1 MTPAP
6 PTPTTAPPVRR
17 VPGLRVVAAIVALA
31 LLVFAIGRLTA
42 TRAPEG
48 DAAGDPPDREA
59 RPPASGEERAPG
71 LAVPARGIG
80 SPDGTAIAD
89 ATVDPDEV
97 GRAVRVRGRV
107 VDETRR
113 PVGDAAVRVE
123 VSGVG
128 PVEVRSG
135 GDGRFD
141 AEVKDGGP
149 APLRIAVAAE
159 SGGRVAARTLP
170 TPIRGERRFD
180 VGDLVLAAGVRVAVR
195 VVDAGRPVGGASVH
209 LAVANPRDVR
219 RFDAGT
225 TSGRPKFVG
234 WVAHATTDAEG
245 LAVFPSVPAGDVAV
259 LARADG
265 PRRGRVEAAAD
276 GDVALEVPL
285 SRARD
290 VRVTVIDAATR
301 APLAGVRLGVET
313 SETGES
319 GEDPWDDPWPVAPTG
334 PDGTTTLP
342 AMPAG
347 AWAALTV
354 VGDRWKW
361 PSWRSSVPLPPDV
374 DALEIEVPAAVLE
387 VRREAVFEDGPPP
400 PDGTPVTF
408 EAVWGDGR
416 GFWGDQGAPVA
427 NGRVDGGALV
437 IGGLR
442 HRHDAMFGRARLPD
456 GRTGRLDA
464 SRVDFRR
471 GRTVRVI
478 VREEDGAA
486 AAGVPVIV
494 ESSGQRVAW
503 MRTGADG
510 VARFADVDVGARVVV
525 ESGGALVEIVR
536 HGEFEGELVAP
547 LDGTPPP
554 SEVAFVLPGF
564 VEARLTVTVG
574 GRPAFPPGLD
584 VVAGLAPA
592 TRDRADLPDATW
604 DATSGTVRFRL
615 RRPTGVR
622 RLFVVGS
629 APGHATAYA
638 TFKPADAP
646 GVLEARLEMRPAGS
660 LDLDVPGLGDRYP
673 AWLPERRDDDGGF
686 HRGFVVVRPDA
697 GAGGIVR
704 VDDVAAGTWRL
715 RDDGSGCVSESV
727 RVEAG
732 RLARLRLDLRHLR
745 DVQVEVELPSGVEAT
760 ELVVRREAEGL
771 VFPRA
776 GGEIRGQTWVRF
788 TLPGDRPVR
797 LWAEH
802 PACVTAPGEGD
813 VTVTAPGPRVTLRLR
828 AR

>member
-1 MTPAP
+1 M
-6 PTPTTAPPVRR
+6 
-17 VPGLRVVAAIVALA
+17 PGRRVVAAIVALA
-31 LLVFAIGRLTA
+31 IVVFVIGRLTA
-42 TRAPEG
+42 TRGPEG

-80 SPDGTAIAD
+80 SPDGTAVEDGA
-89 ATVDPDEV
+89 VDPDDV
-97 GRAVRVRGRV
+97 GPAVRVRGRV
-107 VDETRR
+107 VDGARR

-128 PVEVRSG
+128 PVVVRTG

-141 AEVKDGGP
+141 AAVKEGGP

-159 SGGRVAARTLP
+159 SGGRVAARTVP

-225 TSGRPKFVG
+225 MSGRPRFVG

-285 SRARD
+285 ARARD

-313 SETGES
+313 SATGEFS
-319 GEDPWDDPWPVAPTG
+319 EDPWDDPWPVAPTG

-342 AMPAG
+342 AMPG
-347 AWAALTV
+347 GTSAALTV
-354 VGDRWKW
+354 LGDGWNW
-361 PSWRSSVPLPPDV
+361 PPWRSPVPLPPDV
-374 DALEIEVPAAVLE
+374 DTLEIEVPAAVLE

-400 PDGTPVTF
+400 PDRTPVTF
-408 EAVWGDGR
+408 EASWGGSVR
-416 GFWGDQGAPVA
+416 GFWGDHGAPVA
-427 NGRVDGGALV
+427 SGRVDGGALV

-464 SRVDFRR
+464 SPVVFRG
-471 GRTVRVI
+471 GRTVRVT
-478 VREEDGAA
+478 VHEEDGAA
-486 AAGVPVIV
+486 AAGVPVVV
-494 ESSGQRVAW
+494 ESSGRRVAW
-503 MRTGADG
+503 TRTGADG
-510 VARFADVDVGARVVV
+510 VATISDVGAGARAVV
-525 ESGGALVEIVR
+525 ESGGALVETWR
-536 HGEFEGELVAP
+536 HGVFEEELVAS
-547 LDGTPPP
+547 LDGTPSP

-574 GRPAFPPGLD
+574 GRPGFPPGLD
-584 VVAGLAPA
+584 VVAGLSRVTA
-592 TRDRADLPDATW
+592 DRADLPDATW
-604 DATSGTVRFRL
+604 DPASGTVRFRV
-615 RRPTGVR
+615 RRPTGTR
-622 RLFVVGS
+622 RLYVTGA
-629 APGHATAYA
+629 APGHAIAEA
-638 TFKPADAP
+638 TFRPADAP
-646 GVLEARLEMRPAGS
+646 GVLEARLEMRPAGG
-660 LDLDVPGLGDRYP
+660 LDLDVLGLGIRSP
-673 AWLPERRDDDGGF
+673 EWLPELQGDDGAF
-686 HRGFVVVRPDA
+686 HRDVVRIRPDA
-697 GAGGIVR
+697 DAGAIPR
-704 VDDVAAGTWRL
+704 ADDVAAGTWRL
-715 RDDGSGCVSESV
+715 RDDWSGCVSESV

-732 RLARLRLDLRHLR
+732 GRARLRLDLRHLR
-745 DVQVEVELPSGVEAT
+745 DVQVAVELPPGVEAT
-760 ELVVRREAEGL
+760 DLVVRREAEGL
-771 VFPRA
+771 VLVGQDR
-776 GGEIRGQTWVRF
+776 EIRGRTSFRL

-802 PACVTAPGEGD
+802 PACVTTPGEGD
-813 VTVTAPGPRVTLRLR
+813 VTVTAPGPRVALRLR

>member
-1 MTPAP
+1 MPAASTPSGR
-6 PTPTTAPPVRR
+6 PVGR
-17 VPGLRVVAAIVALA
+17 GVVAAIVALA

-59 RPPASGEERAPG
+59 RPPASGEERVPG

-80 SPDGTAIAD
+80 SPDGTAAPDAAAD
-89 ATVDPDEV
+89 SDDV
-97 GRAVRVRGRV
+97 GPVVRVRGRV
-107 VDETRR
+107 VDDTRR

-209 LAVANPRDVR
+209 LAVASPRDVR
-219 RFDAGT
+219 RFDAGGRY
-225 TSGRPKFVG
+225 GRPKFVG

-276 GDVALEVPL
+276 GDVAVEVPL

-290 VRVTVIDAATR
+290 VRVTVLDAATR

-313 SETGES
+313 SETGEF
-319 GEDPWDDPWPVAPTG
+319 GEHPWDDPWPVAPTG
-334 PDGTTTLP
+334 SDGTTTLP
-342 AMPAG
+342 AMPTG

-354 VGDRWKW
+354 VGDRWRW
-361 PSWRSSVPLPPDV
+361 PPWRSSVALPPDA
-374 DALEIEVPAAVLE
+374 DSLKIEVPAAGSE

-400 PDGTPVTF
+400 HDGTPVTF

-416 GFWGDQGAPVA
+416 GFWGDRGAPVA
-427 NGRVDGGALV
+427 TGRVDGGALV

-442 HRHDAMFGRARLPD
+442 HVGDASFGRARLPD

-464 SRVDFRR
+464 SRVVFRS
-471 GRTVRVI
+471 GRTVRVT

-486 AAGVPVIV
+486 ASGVPVIV
-494 ESSGQRVAW
+494 ESSGRRVTW

-510 VARFADVDVGARVVV
+510 VARIPDVGAGARVVV
-525 ESGGALVEIVR
+525 ESGGALVESIR
-536 HGEFEGELVAP
+536 HGVSEEELVAS

-574 GRPAFPPGLD
+574 GRPGFPPGLD
-584 VVAGLAPA
+584 VVAGLSPA
-592 TRDRADLPDATW
+592 TLDRAGLPDATW
-604 DATSGTVRFRL
+604 DATSGTVRFRV

-629 APGHATAYA
+629 APGHATAHA
-638 TFKPADAP
+638 TFRPADAA
-646 GVLEARLEMRPAGS
+646 GVLEARLELRPAGS
-660 LDLDVPGLGDRYP
+660 LDLDVPGLGDRDP
-673 AWLPERRDDDGGF
+673 AWLPELRRDDGGF
-686 HRGFVVVRPDA
+686 HPDFVLIRPDS
-697 GAGGIVR
+697 GTGGIVR

-715 RDDGSGCVSESV
+715 RDDRSGCVSETV
-727 RVEAG
+727 RLEAG
-732 RLARLRLDLRHLR
+732 GRARLRLDLRHLR
-745 DVQVEVELPSGVEAT
+745 DVEVEVGLPPGVEAT
-760 ELVVRREAEGL
+760 DLVVRREAEGL
-771 VFPRA
+771 VIVGQDR
-776 GGEIRGQTWVRF
+776 EIRGRTSFRL

-802 PACVTAPGEGD
+802 PACVTTPGEGD
-813 VTVTAPGPRVTLRLR
+813 VTVTAPGPRVGLRLR